1 MVGFLQALNALRV
14 TVKLKSIIVRRRR
27 TTRTD

>member
-14 TVKLKSIIVRRRR
+14 TVKLKSV
-27 TTRTD
+27 TVNKAKNDQD